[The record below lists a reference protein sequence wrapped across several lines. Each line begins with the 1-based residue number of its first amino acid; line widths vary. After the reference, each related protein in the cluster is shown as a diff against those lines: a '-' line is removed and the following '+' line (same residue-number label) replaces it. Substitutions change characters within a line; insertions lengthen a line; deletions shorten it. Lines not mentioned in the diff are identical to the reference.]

1 MNPKDIK
8 SKIAGKCVR
17 TIGRYWAFVPS
28 PLPPTLE
35 FDKHLV
41 MTLSK
46 ADAALGEVAGLALGG
61 AMPRMQMLI
70 HTFARREAVLSSRIE
85 GTQTQLDDLF
95 LAEMDRPATP
105 RSADLREVQNY
116 VQAIEQGVQLLEKW
130 PIASRLILRLHEIL
144 MGGVRGGDRTP
155 GEFRKVQNFIGSTG
169 DTIETASYV
178 PPPVEHLAD
187 LLANWERF
195 VNQRDQFP
203 DLIQC
208 AIMHEQFEAIHPFQ
222 DGNGRIGRL
231 LITLFLIQRNR
242 LPQPLLYLSVFF
254 EANRR
259 EYYDLLQG
267 VRTDGNWVAWIKF
280 FLTGVTETSRQAVR
294 QARHLDQMRHAHRD
308 RLKGKHRARELLED
322 LFANPYITVA
332 RAAQRLKVTRPTAQ
346 RSIDLLRDLGL
357 LEEMTGQAWG
367 RIYVAKA
374 ILKAMEAPPPDET
387 PS

>member
-1 MNPKDIK
+1 
-8 SKIAGKCVR
+8 
-17 TIGRYWAFVPS
+17 
-28 PLPPTLE
+28 
-35 FDKHLV
+35 
-41 MTLSK
+41 
-46 ADAALGEVAGLALGG
+46 
-61 AMPRMQMLI
+61 MLI